1 MLVTYDRYIGSGS
14 TAPLDVTNQVDKGSM
29 VKLMRAVQKAKQ
41 SKKYKSY
48 QESLARIDSGESK
61 ANRNVVL
68 DLMRD
73 AVRESLQKT
82 TKPDVSIGGFNIGK
96 FLNPNLQQTFHNNV
110 QVDKKVF
117 DESGGKKIVL
127 TKTYKFNPG
136 SSVATAEKTW
146 WGKLLTAGGVE
157 LDRMGVGAYAVP
169 ALIASYLTLK
179 NVGVKHGGKAYNARG
194 MPMRV

>member
-1 MLVTYDRYIGSGS
+1 M
-14 TAPLDVTNQVDKGSM
+14 
-29 VKLMRAVQKAKQ
+29 
-41 SKKYKSY
+41 
-48 QESLARIDSGESK
+48 E
-61 ANRNVVL
+61 
-68 DLMRD
+68 LMRD

-136 SSVATAEKTW
+136 DSVAQAEGTW
-146 WGKLLTAGGVE
+146 WGKLLSAGGVE
-157 LDRMGVGAYAVP
+157 LDRMGVGPYAVP
-169 ALIASYLTLK
+169 ALIASYLTFIL
-179 NVGVKHGGKAYNARG
+179 
-194 MPMRV
+194 